1 MIGVK
6 VATRIERI
14 AKNTIRKG
22 ETRDP
27 YVLAKRLG
35 VCVDFAEHPELLG
48 FSSVVLRNTFI
59 GLNSSADEY
68 TCRCACA
75 HELGHVVLRHLRAG
89 GSAVRYANDLSNMSS
104 RYEAEAN
111 CFAATLLMDDEDVL
125 EAIALY
131 GDPQKAAASLYV
143 CPELYQA
150 KIRLLQL
157 KGCDLPLPDLER
169 SKSWRG
175 YMPD

>member
-1 MIGVK
+1 MTGIQ
-6 VATRIERI
+6 ATRIERI
-14 AKNTIRKG
+14 AKNLVRKS

-27 YVLAKRLG
+27 YALAERLG

-48 FSSVVLRNTFI
+48 FSCAVLKNTYI
-59 GLNSSADEY
+59 GLNSDADEY

-89 GSAVRYANDLSNMSS
+89 GSAVRCASDLSNMSS

-111 CFAATLLMDDEDVL
+111 CFAATLLMDDQDVL
-125 EAIALY
+125 EATGLY
-131 GDPQKAAASLYV
+131 EDPQKAAASLYV

-157 KGCDLPLPDLER
+157 KGYDLPLPDLER

-175 YMPD
+175 YVSD